1 MNLHGQLLPI
11 RFMRYVCAYV
21 KYEFH
26 RINARQKRVIDPS
39 NIEWALNWR

>member
-1 MNLHGQLLPI
+1 MYLRGQLLPI

-26 RINARQKRVIDPS
+26 RINEP
-39 NIEWALNWR
+39 